1 MEDSD
6 MNRFKI
12 GANPEWYVIVDNP
25 TKTVEVCVKA
35 MPGVYYSDNS
45 QRTLGRDIHTY
56 KRNFYQEVL
65 DLIANENL
73 IVPEGVEIPE

>member
-1 MEDSD
+1 

-25 TKTVEVCVKA
+25 TKTVEMCVKA
-35 MPGVYYSDNS
+35 MPNTNYSDNS
-45 QRTLGRDIHTY
+45 QRALGRDIHTY
-56 KRNFYQEVL
+56 KRNSKQEVL
-65 DLIANENL
+65 DLIASENL